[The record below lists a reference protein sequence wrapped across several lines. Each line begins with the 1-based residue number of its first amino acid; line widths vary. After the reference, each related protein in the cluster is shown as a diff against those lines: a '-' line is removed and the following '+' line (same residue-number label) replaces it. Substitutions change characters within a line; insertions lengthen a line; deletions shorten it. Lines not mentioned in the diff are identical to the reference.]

1 MASVNK
7 SLNRERKIQK
17 RNSGMKIGSKSVFQI
32 QEEQKKRSEEI
43 KRRREEKASLQ
54 ELSE

>member
-1 MASVNK
+1 MASVSK

-17 RNSGMKIGSKSVFQI
+17 RNTGMKIGSKSVFQI